1 MGQMSAEQ
9 FAQRAFDLGLLTDRQ
24 LQEAWASFGTRN
36 LEVSE
41 FVQYLVGGEYLTNY
55 QVDKILKGDKSGFF
69 YGEYKVLYLVGT
81 GTFARVFRAAHRQTG
96 QVVALKV
103 LRRRYSDTPAQ
114 YEAFLREGRVGLT
127 LRHPNIVPIYEV
139 ISEGHTHYLVME
151 FVEGQ
156 NLRDFVKIR
165 GRLSPEEATRLMCD
179 IASGLQYAFEHGL
192 THRDLKMTN
201 VLISS
206 EGRAK
211 LVDFGLAAVDEMAN
225 DDLLSEFSNPRT
237 IDYAGLERATGV
249 RKDDTRSDIYFAGCI
264 YYHMLTGQA
273 PLLETKDRLQRLSK
287 QRFLDV
293 PPIQKV
299 LPDLPSSV
307 TLVVNKAMSLDVERR
322 YQTPGAFLV
331 DLKITAKRLREES
344 QRGAKASDSGS
355 KEASPASPTHT
366 VMVVESNSHMQDL
379 FREQLKKAGYRVLLT
394 SDPERALDRF
404 RDEPDTAECVILN
417 AQQIGR
423 TALEVFNVLGQE
435 EKTQHLPA
443 ILLLDEK
450 QQSWIPEAMT
460 GTHRLVLQMPLTV
473 RQLRQAIAQLLSKG
487 VPTDSQATDPLN
499 AG

>member
-1 MGQMSAEQ
+1 MGQMGAEQ
-9 FAQRAFDLGLLTDRQ
+9 FAQRAFDLGLVTDRQ
-24 LQEAWASFGTRN
+24 LREAWAAFSTRN
-36 LEVSE
+36 VPLSD
-41 FVQYLVGGEYLTNY
+41 FVQYLVGRESLTNY

-69 YGEYKVLYLVGT
+69 YGDYKVLYLVGA
-81 GTFARVFRAAHRQTG
+81 GTFARVFRAVHRETG

-103 LRRRYSDTPAQ
+103 LRRRYSDNPAQ

-139 ISEGHTHYLVME
+139 VSEGHTHYLVME

-165 GRLSPEEATRLMCD
+165 GRLSPEEATRLMGD

-201 VLISS
+201 VLVST

-211 LVDFGLAAVDEMAN
+211 LVDFGLAAVDETAD

-264 YYHMLTGQA
+264 YYHMLTGKA
-273 PLLETKDRLQRLSK
+273 PLLETKDRIQRLSK

-307 TLVVNKAMSLDVERR
+307 ALVVNKAMSLDVNRR
-322 YQTPGAFLV
+322 YQTPGAMLV
-331 DLKITAKRLREES
+331 DLKIAAKRLREETGKGVDAS
-344 QRGAKASDSGS
+344 HSSHKAESI
-355 KEASPASPTHT
+355 PTPRHT
-366 VMVVESNSHMQDL
+366 VMVVESNTHMQDL
-379 FREQLKKAGYRVLLT
+379 FREQLKKVGYRVLLT
-394 SDPERALDRF
+394 SDPERALNRF
-404 RDEPDTAECVILN
+404 RDEPSTAECIIFN
-417 AQQIGR
+417 AQQLGR
-423 TALEVFNVLGQE
+423 AALEVFNTFAQE
-435 EKTQHLPA
+435 TKIQHVPA
-443 ILLLDEK
+443 ILLLDET
-450 QQSWIPEAMT
+450 QQGWMGEAVT
-460 GTHRLVLQMPLTV
+460 DTHRLVLKMPLTV
-473 RQLRQAIAQLLSKG
+473 RQLRQAIGKLLSEESA
-487 VPTDSQATDPLN
+487 SQTKASEP
-499 AG
+499 

>member
-9 FAQRAFDLGLLTDRQ
+9 FGQRAFDLGLLTDRQ
-24 LQEAWASFGTRN
+24 LREAWAAFGTRN
-36 LEVSE
+36 VSAAD
-41 FVQYLVGGEYLTNY
+41 FIQYLVGREILTNY
-55 QVDKILKGDKSGFF
+55 QVEKIQKGDKSGFF
-69 YGEYKVLYLVGT
+69 YGEYKILYLVGA
-81 GTFARVFRAAHRQTG
+81 GTFARVFRALHQQTG

-103 LRRRYSDTPAQ
+103 LRRRYSDNPTQ
-114 YEAFLREGRVGLT
+114 YEPFVREGRVGLT
-127 LRHPNIVPIYEV
+127 LRHPNIVPVYEV
-139 ISEGHTHYLVME
+139 VSEGHTHYLVME

-201 VLISS
+201 VLVSA

-211 LVDFGLAAVDEMAN
+211 LVDFGLAAVDESAD

-273 PLLETKDRLQRLSK
+273 PLLETKDRIQRLSK

-307 TLVVNKAMSLDVERR
+307 ALVVNKAMSLDVNRR
-322 YQTPGAFLV
+322 YQTPGAMLV
-331 DLKITAKRLREES
+331 DLKIAAKRLREETEK
-344 QRGAKASDSGS
+344 GKATARKAESC
-355 KEASPASPTHT
+355 PTPKHT
-366 VMVVESNSHMQDL
+366 VMVVESNSRMQDL

-394 SDPERALDRF
+394 SDPERALERF
-404 RDEPDTAECVILN
+404 QDEPGTAECIILN

-423 TALEVFNVLGQE
+423 PALEVFNLFGQE
-435 EKTQHLPA
+435 NKIQHVPA
-443 ILLLDEK
+443 ILLLDES
-450 QQSWIPEAMT
+450 QQGWMDQAVT
-460 GTHRLVLQMPLTV
+460 DAHRLVLKMPLTV
-473 RQLRQAIAQLLSKG
+473 RQLRQAIAQLLPEESAAESKASE
-487 VPTDSQATDPLN
+487 V
-499 AG
+499 